1 MSLSILEEKA
11 KKTKAKAEAKEKRKT
26 EMEEKRRRKEVLK
39 MKREDEKAAKANK
52 RETEPDAKP
61 QKSSARN
68 KCEKTIIDRSKLPS
82 SGRKGKE
89 KASTSRDF
97 DVNQCA
103 ICFQS
108 FFEDDE
114 GEEWI
119 ECVCGRW
126 VHENCIEYD
135 IVVDTHGRERL
146 CPSCVM

>member
-1 MSLSILEEKA
+1 
-11 KKTKAKAEAKEKRKT
+11 
-26 EMEEKRRRKEVLK
+26 MEEKRRRKEVLK
-39 MKREDEKAAKANK
+39 MKREEKAAKADRK
-52 RETEPDAKP
+52 EMQRENVGAKP
-61 QKSSARN
+61 QKSAAWNR
-68 KCEKTIIDRSKLPS
+68 CEKTLVNRNKLAS
-82 SGRKGKE
+82 GGRKGKE

-97 DVNQCA
+97 QCA

-108 FFEDDE
+108 FFDDEE

-119 ECVCGRW
+119 ECACGQW

>member
-1 MSLSILEEKA
+1 MTQEKNVGA
-11 KKTKAKAEAKEKRKT
+11 K
-26 EMEEKRRRKEVLK
+26 L
-39 MKREDEKAAKANK
+39 
-52 RETEPDAKP
+52 

-68 KCEKTIIDRSKLPS
+68 RCEKTLINRNKLAS
-82 SGRKGKE
+82 DGRKGKE
-89 KASTSRDF
+89 KARTCTSRDF

-108 FFEDDE
+108 FFDDEE

-126 VHENCIEYD
+126 VHENCLEYD
-135 IVVDTHGRERL
+135 IVVDTHGREKL